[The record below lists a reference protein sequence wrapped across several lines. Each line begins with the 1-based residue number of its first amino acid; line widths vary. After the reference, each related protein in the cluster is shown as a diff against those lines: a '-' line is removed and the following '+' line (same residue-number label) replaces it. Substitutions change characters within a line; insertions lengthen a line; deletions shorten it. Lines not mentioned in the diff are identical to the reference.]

1 VLLIL
6 VALGIA
12 VFGTIRLTRTLAPGQ
27 RVVAWLV
34 LVLAIV
40 WLFWKLVQM
49 GVLGRAS
56 GGEA

>member
-12 VFGTIRLTRTLAPGQ
+12 VFGTIRLTRTLEPGQ

-34 LVLAIV
+34 FVLAIV